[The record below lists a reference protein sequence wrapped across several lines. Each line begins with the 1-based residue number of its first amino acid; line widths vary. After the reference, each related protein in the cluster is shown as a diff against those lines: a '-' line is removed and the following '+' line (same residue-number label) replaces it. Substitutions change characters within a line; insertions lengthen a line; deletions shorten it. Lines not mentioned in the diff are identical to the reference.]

1 MVMSKVDD
9 NGSMASRCGSSSGQN
24 GRSRITRKIIGL
36 NDGRYMKYQVSFWK
50 LVFSQSV
57 KSILFKRASSSRE
70 ELEALLEEPH
80 CNISSTLFLGK

>member
-36 NDGRYMKYQVSFWK
+36 NDGRYMKYQVSKRDGLNDRKWT
-50 LVFSQSV
+50 VFFV
-57 KSILFKRASSSRE
+57 LTPF
-70 ELEALLEEPH
+70 
-80 CNISSTLFLGK
+80 